1 MEDKSIRLEGIV
13 DSIVFQSRTNGYIV
27 FNLDLQN
34 DTEPITVVGEL
45 GEIQEGESL
54 IVEGEYSNHAKF
66 GTQFKAEYCE
76 VKLPQNATDITRY
89 LASGIIKGIGYS
101 TAKKIVDTFGDFTFN
116 VIENQP
122 ERLTEIK
129 GISKNKALQISKDF
143 RKIFNLKEVV
153 KFLNQFKIKASI
165 GMKAFKKWNFQ
176 TLEKIKDN
184 PYMLCEYGIDLP
196 FQDAEKIAEFCNIEP
211 TSNKR
216 IFAGF
221 SYVLMTATL
230 DGNSCLPKKI
240 FLSNVC
246 KILRLNPLDI
256 ENSLSCAIN
265 ENIIIEYTDNQK
277 DEYIYLKNCFN
288 AEKYIAEK
296 ISTMHRMSKSKSTDF
311 TRLIKNME
319 LKDNMT
325 YGKLQI
331 DAINMALNSNFMI
344 LTGAPGTGKTTT
356 LKAIISILKSME
368 MKVKITAPTGR
379 ASKRIS
385 EVTGYEATTIHRLL
399 EVVFDENGNQK
410 FFHNEKNPIKCDAII
425 VDETSMVDIF
435 IFEALLKALKPSCK
449 IILVGDANQLPSVG
463 AGNILKDLINSNCV
477 NTITLNEIFRQAQES
492 KIITNAH
499 KILNGYYPD
508 VKTKNNDFFFLQRLN
523 SEKALETILEL
534 WKDRLPKTYKYNP
547 LDDIQILSPSRK
559 GVLGTINLNKM
570 AQDLINPHKKGE
582 KELKNGLYSFRV
594 GDKVMQIKNNYD
606 ITWEKDSIHG
616 SGIYNGDMGIITN
629 IGNDTLEID
638 FDGRLVIYDIELIDQ
653 LELAYAITIHKS
665 QGSEFKAVI
674 MPMLNNFYTLSYR
687 SLLYTAVT
695 RAKNLLIVVGS
706 FKELFNMVDNNKS
719 ILRYT
724 CLKDMIIN
732 EYE

>member
-1 MEDKSIRLEGIV
+1 MEDKSIRLEGVV
-13 DSIVFQSRTNGYIV
+13 DSIVFQNHTNGYIV
-27 FNLDLQN
+27 FNLDLEN
-34 DTEPITVVGEL
+34 GEEPITVVGEL
-45 GEIQEGESL
+45 GEVKEGENL
-54 IVEGEYSNHAKF
+54 IVEGEYSNHARF
-66 GTQFKAEYCE
+66 GTQFKATYCE
-76 VKLPQNATDITRY
+76 VKLPQNTNDITKY
-89 LASGIIKGIGYS
+89 LASGIIKGVGYA
-101 TAKKIVDTFGDFTFN
+101 TAKKIVDTFGNFTFN
-116 VIENQP
+116 IIENQP

-129 GISKNKALQISKDF
+129 GISKNKAIQISKDF
-143 RKIFNLKEVV
+143 KKIFNLKQVV
-153 KFLNQFKIKASI
+153 KFLNQFKVKASV
-165 GMKAFKKWNFQ
+165 GMKAFQKWNFE

-184 PYMLCEYGIDLP
+184 PYILCENGIDLS
-196 FQDAEKIAEFCNIEP
+196 FQDAEKIAQFCEIEP

-221 SYVLMTATL
+221 SYVLMNATL
-230 DGNSCLPKKI
+230 DGNSCLPKET
-240 FLSNVC
+240 FLSTVC
-246 KILRLNPLDI
+246 RTLKLNLLDI
-256 ENSLSCAIN
+256 KNSFSSAIN
-265 ENIIIEYTDNQK
+265 ENIIIEYTDNQENK
-277 DEYIYLKNCFN
+277 YIYLQDCFN
-288 AEKYIAEK
+288 AENYIAKK
-296 ISTMHRMSKSKSTDF
+296 ISKMNKITDKKTIDF
-311 TRLIKNME
+311 TNLIKDIE
-319 LKDNMT
+319 LEHNIV
-325 YGKLQI
+325 YGQLQI
-331 DAINMALNSNFMI
+331 DAINMALNSDFMI

-356 LKAIISILKSME
+356 LKAIILMLKSMG
-368 MKVKITAPTGR
+368 MNVKITAPTGR

-399 EVVFDENGNQK
+399 EVVFDEDGNQK
-410 FFHNEKNPIKCDAII
+410 FFHNEKNPIKCDVVV

-463 AGNILKDLINSNCV
+463 AGNILKDLIGSNCV
-477 NTITLNEIFRQAQES
+477 DTITLNQIFRQAQES

-508 VKTKNNDFFFLQRLN
+508 IKTKTNDFFFLQRLN
-523 SEKALETILEL
+523 NEKALDTILEL

-570 AQDLINPHKKGE
+570 AQDLINPHKKGD
-582 KELKNGLYSFRV
+582 KELKNALYSFRV

-606 ITWEKDSIHG
+606 ITWEKDNTHG

-629 IGNDTLEID
+629 ISNDTLEIN
-638 FDGRLVIYDIELIDQ
+638 FDGRSVTYDIELIDQ

-706 FKELFNMVDNNKS
+706 FKELFRMVDNNKP

-732 EYE
+732 ECE